1 MATIKTALPG
11 WLVEHNLRNPIT
23 RVTIAKLAGTHRA
36 LLETSTPDQSEA
48 MEIARTMVAA
58 DDHITELQIAI
69 RETIPV
75 LERAGRMVLA
85 VKLRKLVDG

>member
-1 MATIKTALPG
+1 MADIKTPLPG
-11 WLVEHNLRNPIT
+11 WLVEYSLRNPIT
-23 RVTIAKLAGTHRA
+23 REALIRHASAHRA
-36 LLETSTPDQSEA
+36 ILEASTQGQDVELS
-48 MEIARTMVAA
+48 RLVVAA
-58 DDHITELQIAI
+58 DGYTAELQAVI